1 MGVMRSLNSLQIL
14 PQYVQLPGFKFR
26 YLHAAPTLRSGTQCG
41 VHEHRHRPFVE
52 GVWDGLGAP
61 ALLGDPP
68 PQQVGWFASRSP
80 RFTKVGFKT
89 ISEDHQIRGL
99 SVSQFSLTIPAYG

>member
-1 MGVMRSLNSLQIL
+1 M
-14 PQYVQLPGFKFR
+14 
-26 YLHAAPTLRSGTQCG
+26 HELRI
-41 VHEHRHRPFVE
+41 RPFVE

-61 ALLGDPP
+61 ALLGNPP

-99 SVSQFSLTIPAYG
+99 SVSQFSLTIPARKYGYQRLYDDRNRTISKTLALAASVVIQCW